1 VKRIWKSNWSKE
13 NVFKKLIE
21 DEIKFETQII
31 EIISK
36 IIKD

>member
-1 VKRIWKSNWSKE
+1 
-13 NVFKKLIE
+13 VFKKLIE